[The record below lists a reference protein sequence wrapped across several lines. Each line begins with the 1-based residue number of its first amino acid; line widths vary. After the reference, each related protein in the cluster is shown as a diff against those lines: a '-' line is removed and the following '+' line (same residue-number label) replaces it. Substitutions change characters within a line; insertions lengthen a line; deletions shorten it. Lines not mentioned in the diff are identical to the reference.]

1 MKTLVTG
8 GAGDIGAYVV
18 AELVSHDIDVTI
30 LDLKPPRKEVKG
42 VEFVQCD
49 LMDLEAT
56 IESVKEY
63 DVVVHLAAIP
73 HPYND
78 PADRVMAVNM
88 VTCFNV
94 LEAVRLNGIR
104 RVVYGCSESSTG
116 FGIHNVELVPLYL
129 PIDEPHPCWPH
140 EVYSFTKRF
149 GEVMVENYA
158 RAYGIEAIA
167 LRYCWVWLERDRA
180 GIQAIV
186 DAGLRGEG
194 NAKPWFGC
202 YVSPHDVAQAVRQSV
217 CYKFPA
223 GQAMDFEAFY
233 VTADT
238 TYLTV
243 PSLDALGAHFD
254 PMPELRDAAY
264 FVEEPKASPFDNR
277 KAKRLLGFEPAMDWR
292 TFAQW
297 PKP

>member
-8 GAGDIGAYVV
+8 GAGDVG
-18 AELVSHDIDVTI
+18 
-30 LDLKPPRKEVKG
+30 
-42 VEFVQCD
+42 
-49 LMDLEAT
+49 
-56 IESVKEY
+56 
-63 DVVVHLAAIP
+63 
-73 HPYND
+73 
-78 PADRVMAVNM
+78 
-88 VTCFNV
+88 
-94 LEAVRLNGIR
+94 
-104 RVVYGCSESSTG
+104 
-116 FGIHNVELVPLYL
+116 
-129 PIDEPHPCWPH
+129 
-140 EVYSFTKRF
+140 
-149 GEVMVENYA
+149 
-158 RAYGIEAIA
+158 
-167 LRYCWVWLERDRA
+167 WVWLERDRA

-202 YVSPHDVAQAVRQSV
+202 YVAPHDVAQAVRQSV

-233 VTADT
+233 ITADT

-243 PSLDALGAHFD
+243 PSLVALGAHFD